1 MKKLKMDWSEAA
13 EQQLNGLN
21 ELDEFRLKAHESS
34 ALYKEK
40 MKKYHDNKIEKR
52 EFMVGDL
59 MLLFNSRLRLF
70 PGKLKFKWTGPYLV
84 TQLFPHGALELETK
98 EGVRF
103 KVNGQRI
110 KIYFGHAESA
120 NEVIEA
126 YHLDEV

>member
-1 MKKLKMDWSEAA
+1 
-13 EQQLNGLN
+13 
-21 ELDEFRLKAHESS
+21 
-34 ALYKEK
+34 

-59 MLLFNSRLRLF
+59 VLLFNSRLHLL
-70 PGKLKFKWTGPYLV
+70 PGKLKSKWTGPYLV
-84 TQLFPHGALELETK
+84 TQLFPYGAVELETK

-110 KIYFGHAESA
+110 KFYLGHVESA